1 MSTTPPGNP
10 LPGSAPRILAFAGSL
25 RRESWNKK
33 LVKLAMEGA
42 RAAGAEVTY
51 LDLKDLPL
59 PGYDEDLEQ
68 SEGLPENAA
77 RFRELLL
84 QHQGLLI
91 STPEYNSS
99 IPGAFKN
106 AIDWATRTAHKK
118 GSTDAFHGKVVGLMS
133 ASPGAFG
140 AARSLVTVRSILTH
154 IGGLVIPE
162 TISLPLAHE
171 AFGPDGK
178 LKDPK
183 RQASVEK
190 IGARLAQ
197 VVAALAP
204 R

>member
-1 MSTTPPGNP
+1 MSNP
-10 LPGSAPRILAFAGSL
+10 PRILAFAGSL
-25 RRESWNKK
+25 RRDSWNKK
-33 LVKLAMEGA
+33 LVKVAMEGA
-42 RAAGAEVTY
+42 RTAGAQVTY
-51 LDLKDLPL
+51 LDLKDVSMPV
-59 PGYDEDLEQ
+59 YDGDLEEA
-68 SEGLPENAA
+68 EGLPENAA

-84 QHQGLLI
+84 AHQGLLI

-106 AIDWATRTAHKK
+106 AIDWATRTKEKK
-118 GSTDAFHGKVVGLMS
+118 GSTDAFQGKVVGLMS

-140 AARSLVTVRSILTH
+140 AARSLIVVRSILSH
-154 IGGLVIPE
+154 IGTIVIPE
-162 TISLPLAHE
+162 TMSLPKAHE

-183 RQASVEK
+183 HQANAEK
-190 IGARLAQ
+190 VGARLVQ